1 MAAFEIATG
10 RDVGAIAD
18 LNVVA
23 YAEFKMLL
31 YLLIV

>member
-1 MAAFEIATG
+1 MAAFETATSG
-10 RDVGAIAD
+10 DFEAIAD

-31 YLLIV
+31 HLFIV